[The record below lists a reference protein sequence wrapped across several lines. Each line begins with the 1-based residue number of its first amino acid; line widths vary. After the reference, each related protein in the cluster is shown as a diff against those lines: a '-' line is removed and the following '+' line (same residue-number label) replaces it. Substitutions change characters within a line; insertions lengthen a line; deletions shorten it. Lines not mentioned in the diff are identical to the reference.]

1 MSAGNEKIKFIAD
14 EMLGKLAKWLRTIG
28 YDTLYYNDGGADSG
42 LVQRSLEEDRII
54 LTRDTRLVERKLAR
68 NYVLIKS
75 DNVWEQ
81 FEQVVKELALDTKSR
96 LFTRCLICNKELMS
110 VDKTSVRDLVPVYT
124 YQTQNEFYKCPD
136 CKRVYW
142 PGTHKDSMVELINNL
157 DKET

>member
-1 MSAGNEKIKFIAD
+1 MSADNEKIKFIAD

>member
-1 MSAGNEKIKFIAD
+1 MIADNEKIKFIAD

>member
-1 MSAGNEKIKFIAD
+1 MIADNEKIKFIAD

-28 YDTLYYNDGGADSG
+28 YDTVYYNDGGADSG

>member
-1 MSAGNEKIKFIAD
+1 MIADDEKIKFIAD

-28 YDTLYYNDGGADSG
+28 YDTVYYNDGGADSG

-124 YQTQNEFYKCPD
+124 YQTQNEFYKCPE
-136 CKRVYW
+136 CGRVYW
-142 PGTHKDSMVELINNL
+142 PGTHKDSMLDWINNL